1 MEVLKSRCSTWIL
14 DVARSLPPTATLNG
28 FDIDLSQCPSK
39 SWLPGNVSMLIL
51 DALDELPLDLIAQFD
66 LVHVRLFMFV
76 VSDPVP
82 LLANVI
88 KLLSESKPA
97 PTLNLSTELPKSYPC
112 MILWPA
118 KCSFV
123 FKSLGAGFSGKSTTM
138 KQPIQS
144 RRILTRHPMH
154 SMSYS
159 IASIL

>member
-1 MEVLKSRCSTWIL
+1 MGVLKSRCSTWIL

-66 LVHVRLFMFV
+66 LVHVRLYMFV

-118 KCSFV
+118 KCSCSV
-123 FKSLGAGFSGKSTTM
+123 MLAPILPGKHECSPVPVNYPMLRPLQLREDRQKDCPLGS
-138 KQPIQS
+138 
-144 RRILTRHPMH
+144 
-154 SMSYS
+154 
-159 IASIL
+159 